1 MSSARF
7 PSPFRQGREAAEQSL
22 HAERARQQSLEEE
35 LHAVRR
41 QLEAVR
47 SNLAGT
53 PGATPIHQDTW
64 SRVATPT
71 PTPYG
76 GAQHTPSYQALSRGM
91 NYGAAPTGA
100 RKTGVDAYYT
110 ARLQKVLGTKADIHN
125 LLDHPGVTIEE
136 AFGAVLAA
144 PSVVAHLSRNIT
156 LLLVSL
162 QLVYFSLRCLRPC
175 FAPMSKYFFRVVF
188 RNLLL
193 ASALPSGFVLTMG
206 CFGNSFEYVTY

>member
-1 MSSARF
+1 M
-7 PSPFRQGREAAEQSL
+7 
-22 HAERARQQSLEEE
+22 
-35 LHAVRR
+35 RR

-144 PSVVAHLSRNIT
+144 PSADKVPWIIT
-156 LLLVSL
+156 DDRASPALQCLLLRRCGVPARTDCCAWPQLRRLDPRSAQKSL
-162 QLVYFSLRCLRPC
+162 PQPAAHSQRTRQ
-175 FAPMSKYFFRVVF
+175 R
-188 RNLLL
+188 
-193 ASALPSGFVLTMG
+193 G
-206 CFGNSFEYVTY
+206 